1 MFGFRVLSQELKVI
15 VEQMET
21 AINTSATQYAQVTAG
36 RTRRKSMADMGGID
50 LGMPELAG

>member
-1 MFGFRVLSQELKVI
+1 MLSQELKVI